1 MSNLKDIVYCSE
13 EQLNIM
19 ASGTPVGD
27 HTYDENDLYITPLG
41 DDIIVGADG
50 SGTKINENNELV
62 VDSTYIKDTVK
73 PDITEAKT
81 IAEKAEVIA
90 KGRATAYIYDTV
102 EALDTDLSN
111 PEFVAK
117 LVKGDNFYIK
127 ALDVPDYWW
136 DGTQKQQL
144 ETEKPDLSGFI
155 TDVQIDDASVVQDRV
170 AKLNIAGYKD
180 QNTIVNTGLVTIPSG
195 YGLGFQWNTKNLII
209 QDPGTSLI
217 SDRDSKWQSTYYALT
232 VRKLDYAV
240 KAAMCDGKGA
250 AWTNEE
256 KIAARERMGINDAIT
271 EALAAIGVAEER
283 TY

>member
-62 VDSTYIKDTVK
+62 VDSTYVKDTVK
-73 PDITEAKT
+73 PDITEVKT

-144 ETEKPDLSGFI
+144 ETEKPDLSGLVK
-155 TDVQIDDASVVQDRV
+155 DVQVAGESAVVDGVAVIRPADWNVPGVIKVSSSFGLINHLGTLKLYAASADDINNRR
-170 AKLNIAGYKD
+170 
-180 QNTIVNTGLVTIPSG
+180 TSG
-195 YGLGFQWNTKNLII
+195 QIGSRAIT
-209 QDPGTSLI
+209 
-217 SDRDSKWQSTYYALT
+217 QSNVDA
-232 VRKLDYAV
+232 AV

-256 KIAARERMGINDAIT
+256 KIAARERRGINDAIT